1 MNSELL
7 IRKARL
13 NDFDSVYGFVNDLE
27 ETEFEIESIR
37 RAFELNIDDPNSIYL
52 IAEINN
58 KSVGYLSCH
67 SQFLLHHGG
76 QKIAEIQEMYVNPEN
91 RKMGIGKKMIN
102 ELKRIAYQ
110 KGIEQLEVTS
120 NNKRN
125 KTHRFY
131 EREKFVQSHKKFTWK
146 VS

>member
-1 MNSELL
+1 MYSELS
-7 IRKARL
+7 IRKASL
-13 NDFDSVYGFVNDLE
+13 NDFKSVYGFVNDLE
-27 ETEFEIESIR
+27 ETEFDIESIK
-37 RAFELNIDDPNSIYL
+37 RAFEQNISNPDSIYL
-52 IAEINN
+52 IAEIDN
-58 KSVGYLSCH
+58 KPVGYLSCH

-91 RKMGIGKKMIN
+91 RKTGIGKKLIN
-102 ELKRIAYQ
+102 ELKRVAYQ

-120 NNKRN
+120 NNKRT

-146 VS
+146 VQ

>member
-1 MNSELL
+1 
-7 IRKARL
+7 
-13 NDFDSVYGFVNDLE
+13 LE
-27 ETEFEIESIR
+27 ETEFEIESIK

>member
-1 MNSELL
+1 MNSELR
-7 IRKARL
+7 IRKASL
-13 NDFDSVYGFVNDLE
+13 NDFNSVYGFVNDLE
-27 ETEFEIESIR
+27 ETEFEIESIK
-37 RAFELNIDDPNSIYL
+37 RAFELNISHPDSIYL
-52 IAEINN
+52 IAEMNN

-67 SQFLLHHGG
+67 AQFLLHHGG

-91 RKMGIGKKMIN
+91 RKMGIGKKMID
-102 ELKRIAYQ
+102 ELKRIACQ

-120 NNKRN
+120 NNQRT

-146 VS
+146 VQ